1 MSFVHMPKI
10 KLKAINT
17 ILRFT
22 GKRKKRQMQ
31 ALAQGKEKKE
41 EIKNK
46 KTIAIIFARITA
58 LLSKSIVKK
67 T

>member
-10 KLKAINT
+10 KLKVINT
-17 ILRFT
+17 ILRFM

-41 EIKNK
+41 KK

-58 LLSKSIVKK
+58 LLSKSIIKK